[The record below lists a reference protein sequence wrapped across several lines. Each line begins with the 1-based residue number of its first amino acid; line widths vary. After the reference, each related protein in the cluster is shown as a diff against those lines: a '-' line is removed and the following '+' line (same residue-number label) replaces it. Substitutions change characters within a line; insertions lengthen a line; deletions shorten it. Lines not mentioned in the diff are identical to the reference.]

1 MDVTRYFKSETYK
14 QKDFTVQSLF
24 DADMDLHMIRSL
36 YFLFQY
42 LFVAAYESMINQ
54 LLLGEDDLSSQAHCR
69 SHKTSC
75 FSTGVLIKQ
84 PNCGPLKYLAQPLQS
99 SVGGGR
105 SSLSTWVSF
114 LKPTHSS
121 SVTPLLHLTLV

>member
-84 PNCGPLKYLAQPLQS
+84 PNCGPLKYLAQPL
-99 SVGGGR
+99 R
-105 SSLSTWVSF
+105 SSADAGLLKSVILSVDLGQF
-114 LKPTHSS
+114 F
-121 SVTPLLHLTLV
+121 